1 MKNVNTN
8 YIDELKKA
16 NIKIK
21 NKNDILSLI
30 KDYGYHRIINCYGDL
45 LKSLSKRHYNTKNIC
60 KLFNIDKQL
69 SKVLI
74 YHLLDFE
81 QKLNARSIEVIAN
94 SLSNN
99 SEYILNL
106 NDINLENVKNK
117 NSFIDELYN
126 SAKGCNCLMMYND
139 SRKIPLNVLSLSWSF
154 HTLLTFIDIQSIEI
168 KEKVAA
174 EFNINKENISN
185 FISSCHSIRK
195 FRNTISHNDIL
206 FVTTI
211 NYYRREFNTILNYLN
226 KSSMNI
232 EKDISVYSLIQMLEK
247 ILNQDIKKDVY
258 NIINNAKVS
267 KKMKLLILDYMNFN

>member
-139 SRKIPLNVLSLSWSF
+139 SRKIPLNVLSLS
-154 HTLLTFIDIQSIEI
+154 
-168 KEKVAA
+168 
-174 EFNINKENISN
+174 
-185 FISSCHSIRK
+185 
-195 FRNTISHNDIL
+195 
-206 FVTTI
+206 
-211 NYYRREFNTILNYLN
+211 
-226 KSSMNI
+226 
-232 EKDISVYSLIQMLEK
+232 
-247 ILNQDIKKDVY
+247 
-258 NIINNAKVS
+258 
-267 KKMKLLILDYMNFN
+267 